1 MYCNRLGLAM
11 LALPLL
17 ACSPQE
23 PEAALRSALAAAE
36 TAAEARDTGF
46 FRSLIADEYVGPAG
60 QSKDELI
67 DTLRGYFLLNSSV
80 EVLSFVDEL
89 ELMADSA
96 ARVVVRAA
104 VLGRGRVGAPLGLD
118 ADFYRI
124 ELQLVR
130 QGSDWRIIGAD
141 WGRAR
146 E

>member
-1 MYCNRLGLAM
+1 MYCNRVVLAM
-11 LALPLL
+11 LVLPLL

-23 PEAALRSALAAAE
+23 PEAALRNLLAAAE

-46 FRSLIADEYVGPAG
+46 FRSLIAAEYVGPGG

-67 DTLRGYFLLNSSV
+67 DRLRGYFLLNSSV
-80 EVLSFVDEL
+80 EVLSFVEKVEL
-89 ELMADSA
+89 TADSA
-96 ARVVVRAA
+96 AQVVVRAA
-104 VLGRGRVGAPLGLD
+104 VLGRGRAGAPLGLD

-124 ELQLVR
+124 ELELVR

-146 E
+146 D